1 MKSVYDSKPSIL
13 EAVGNGSYLYRWNI
27 QEEQVEQVNN
37 TSEEGVQ
44 ESVTRTQWTCEETTV
59 WMPLSANKVL
69 SAVISEKWDGNY
81 EQKLINEFN
90 AANLGVYSEDEA
102 VAKIETYKSFL
113 NERAL
118 IKAQVDEDCA
128 TFNIQ

>member
-44 ESVTRTQWTCEETTV
+44 ESVTRTQWACEEATV
-59 WMPLSANKVL
+59 WMPLSANKIL

-102 VAKIETYKSFL
+102 AAKIEAYKNFL

-118 IKAQVDEDCA
+118 IKAQVDEDCQNL
-128 TFNIQ
+128 NIK